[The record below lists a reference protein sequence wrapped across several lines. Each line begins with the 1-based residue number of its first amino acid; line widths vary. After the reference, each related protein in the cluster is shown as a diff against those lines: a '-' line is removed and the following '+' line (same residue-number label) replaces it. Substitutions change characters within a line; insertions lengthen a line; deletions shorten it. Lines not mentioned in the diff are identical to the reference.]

1 MDLTNVSGVNSYLQ
15 TLAAGG
21 GLAGGCFPANGMAGS
36 YLWGINGILGG
47 YPLGALAGSTTSAA
61 APTYERFMEALQ
73 KAVDER
79 QGWSDETKEEVQ
91 ELIKKSG
98 RAQFPYY
105 SLYAGARAGEDS
117 ADSPD
122 QVKSRWNL
130 QQAQPGD
137 SSQAGRQGSLAY
149 RLAASR
155 AARQQERMAARQSRV
170 SWEV

>member
-1 MDLTNVSGVNSYLQ
+1 MDLLVNGVNGYFQ

-21 GLAGGCFPANGMAGS
+21 GLAGGYLPVNSLAGS
-36 YLWGINGILGG
+36 YLWGGIPGI
-47 YPLGALAGSTTSAA
+47 YPLGVLAGSATSAA
-61 APTYERFMEALQ
+61 APTHERFMEALQ

-79 QGWSDETKEEVQ
+79 QGWSEETKEEVQ

-105 SLYAGARAGEDS
+105 SLYAGARAGSDSTDS
-117 ADSPD
+117 ADRV
-122 QVKSRWNL
+122 QSRWKM
-130 QQAQPGD
+130 QQEQSGD
-137 SSQAGRQGSLAY
+137 SGQAGNQGSLAY